1 LQNCINFY
9 SLQELLT
16 ASQVRKELG
25 AVDNKSIQN
34 PLNCWKSLKLAKP
47 QSKYEIRLGLKVA
60 KAEKIS

>member
-1 LQNCINFY
+1 
-9 SLQELLT
+9 LT

-25 AVDNKSIQN
+25 AIDNKSIQN

-47 QSKYEIRLGLKVA
+47 QSKYEIRLSLMVA